1 MTARKKLPIGI
12 DDFEKVITNDFYYMD
27 KTALIIDLLQNW
39 SEVTL
44 FARPRRFGKSLA
56 MICCSISLK

>member
-27 KTALIIDLLQNW
+27 KTALL
-39 SEVTL
+39 S
-44 FARPRRFGKSLA
+44 
-56 MICCSISLK
+56 ICFTTGVK